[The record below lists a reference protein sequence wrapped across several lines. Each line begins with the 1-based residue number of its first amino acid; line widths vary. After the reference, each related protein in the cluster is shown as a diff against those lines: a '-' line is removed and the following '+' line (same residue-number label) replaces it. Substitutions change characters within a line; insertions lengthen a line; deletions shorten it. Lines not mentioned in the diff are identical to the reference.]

1 MEHNQNNAHTLPII
15 RKGAGNV
22 ILFREAIRSG
32 YTNIP
37 NVILRDPHLS
47 LAAKGLLCIL
57 LSESPSFVVSVKGLS
72 AMLGEGKAKMET
84 ALSCLSNIGY
94 IHLYKPRAAGG
105 SYVHPI
111 YAVSDHPRRWPETY
125 DHLVREISAIIEL
138 KPEPE
143 NRDVAH
149 IAQKPEP
156 ENQDVAS
163 TTYKPNPENQ
173 DVAHI
178 AQEPEPDFPDPGNP
192 TQINNI
198 NNNNLTERERLNFT
212 FFALGYEKYEQ
223 NADAILAWRDR
234 ADSPPSD
241 LAKYACKDWR
251 PKHRQKFVSEDAET
265 PFRQLVEAL
274 MGREGSDALLA
285 ISRVYIQEQS
295 MIIHTSQPA
304 KIDALLSR
312 NPEIIEKVKCDN
324 NHIINKIRRID
335 H

>member
-37 NVILRDPHLS
+37 NVVLRDPHLS
-47 LAAKGLLCIL
+47 LAAKGLLCVL
-57 LSESPSFVVSVKGLS
+57 LSASPSFVVTVRGLS
-72 AMLGEGKAKMET
+72 SMLGEGKARIET
-84 ALSCLSNIGY
+84 ALSCLTTVGY
-94 IHLYKPRAAGG
+94 ICHYRPRTARGAYGNT
-105 SYVHPI
+105 I
-111 YAVSDHPRRWPETY
+111 YAVSDHPRRWPEAY
-125 DHLVREISAIIEL
+125 DTLQQEIAALSAQ

-143 NRDVAH
+143 NQDVAET
-149 IAQKPEP
+149 AQKPES

-192 TQINNI
+192 TQINNN

-212 FFALGYEKYEQ
+212 FFALGYEKYAQ

-234 ADSPPSD
+234 AESPPSD

-251 PKHRQKFVSEDAET
+251 PKHIKKFVSEDAET

-274 MGREGSDALLA
+274 MGREGSNALFA
-285 ISRVYIQEQS
+285 ISKVCIQEQL
-295 MIIHTSQPA
+295 MIIHTSQSA

-324 NHIINKIRRID
+324 KHIINKIRIKD
-335 H
+335 Y